1 MKSTNSFHIESG
13 SFRDRNGRIFYE
25 KGNIYRAIS
34 HRALGEWKHL
44 TETKFFHKASA
55 EGKLV
60 HTEQIDIAVLSDPS
74 IAKEWA
80 AVLKHE
86 LISFISYPYE
96 WSFGMLKDAALLQ
109 LDLLEK
115 ALNENMTLKDATSYN
130 IQWKG
135 VKPIFIDI
143 PSFEKLIPGTP
154 WVGYRQFCELYL
166 YPLML
171 QAYKDVAFHPW
182 LRGRVDGIDPE
193 EINKLMSVRDLF
205 RAGVLADV
213 YIQSK
218 LQSKY
223 ATTNR
228 KVKDELRTSGFKKE
242 MILVNVRRLKKVIND
257 LQWKRAK
264 SEWSEYADVNSY
276 TDGDSEMK
284 TEFVRKAAQTKQWNL
299 VWDLGCNTGRFS
311 RIAAEHAHTVVA
323 MDSDHLAV
331 ELLYQN
337 LKKEQKQNILP
348 LVMNLADASPGLG
361 WKGEERKS
369 ITDRGK
375 PDLILALALIHH
387 VVISANIPLR
397 EFIGWLANLGADLVI
412 EFVTKDDPMTKILLK
427 NKEDQ
432 YADYELDYFEKSL
445 KEKFSIIRR
454 EPLASGTRILYYGK
468 LS

>member
-1 MKSTNSFHIESG
+1 MNTQPNIEPG
-13 SFRDRNGRIFYE
+13 SFRDRNGRIFYHQN
-25 KGNIYRAIS
+25 NIYRAIS
-34 HRALGEWKHL
+34 KQALDEWTL
-44 TETKFFHKASA
+44 LSSTKFFHKAIA
-55 EGKLV
+55 DCKIVRTELV
-60 HTEQIDIAVLSDPS
+60 DAANVPDQNLLT
-74 IAKEWA
+74 EWA

-86 LISFISYPYE
+86 LIPFVSYPYE

-109 LDLLEK
+109 LELLEK
-115 ALNENMTLKDATSYN
+115 ALNENITLKDATSYN
-130 IQWKG
+130 IQWNG
-135 VKPIFIDI
+135 AKPLFIDI
-143 PSFEKLIPGTP
+143 PSFEKLLPGTP

-193 EINKLMSVRDLF
+193 EINKLMSFSDRF

-213 YIQSK
+213 YLQAK
-218 LQSKY
+218 MQSKY
-223 ATTNR
+223 AASNR
-228 KVKDELRTSGFKKE
+228 KVKDELRSSGFKKE
-242 MILVNVRRLKKVIND
+242 MIVANIRRLKKIVHG

-264 SEWSEYADVNSY
+264 SEWSEYAEVNSY
-276 TDGDSEMK
+276 TDKDSEMK
-284 TEFVRKAAQTKQWNL
+284 AAFVRKVSQSKQWNL

-311 RIAAEHAHTVVA
+311 RIAAENSRTVIA

-337 LKKEQKQNILP
+337 LKKEQNKNILP

-369 ITDRGK
+369 IIKRGK

-397 EFIGWLANLGADLVI
+397 EFIDWLANLGADLVI

-432 YADYELDYFEKSL
+432 YADYEIDNFEKCL
-445 KEKFSIIRR
+445 KEKFSIISR
-454 EPLASGTRILYYGK
+454 EPLASATRILYHCK

>member
-1 MKSTNSFHIESG
+1 MNSPINIEPG
-13 SFRDRNGRIFYE
+13 SFRDRNGRIYYHNGE
-25 KGNIYRAIS
+25 IYRAIS
-34 HRALGEWKHL
+34 KQALDEWNLL
-44 TETKFFHKASA
+44 TSTKFFSKAIA
-55 EGKLV
+55 EGTIV
-60 HTEQIDIAVLSDPS
+60 RTERVDAANVPDP
-74 IAKEWA
+74 ALLTEWA

-86 LISFISYPYE
+86 LIPFVSYPYE

-115 ALNENMTLKDATSYN
+115 ALGENMTLKDATSYN

-135 VKPIFIDI
+135 AKPVFIDV
-143 PSFEKLIPGTP
+143 PSFEKLLPGTP
-154 WVGYRQFCELYL
+154 WVGYRQFCELFL
-166 YPLML
+166 YPLMM

-193 EINKLMSVRDLF
+193 EINKLMSFRDRF

-213 YIQSK
+213 YLQAK
-218 LQSKY
+218 MQSKY
-223 ATTNR
+223 AASNR
-228 KVKDELRTSGFKKE
+228 KVKDELRASGFKKE
-242 MILVNVRRLKKVIND
+242 MIVANVRRLKSIVRK
-257 LQWKRAK
+257 LQWQRAK

-276 TDGDSEMK
+276 TDKDNEAKAM
-284 TEFVRKAAQTKQWNL
+284 FVRNAAQTKQWNL
-299 VWDLGCNTGRFS
+299 VWDLGCNTGKFS
-311 RIAAEHAHTVVA
+311 RIAAEHAHTVIA

-387 VVISANIPLR
+387 VVISANIPLH
-397 EFIGWLANLGADLVI
+397 EFIGWLAEFGADLVI

-432 YADYELDYFEKSL
+432 YADYELGYFEKCL
-445 KEKFSIIRR
+445 KEKFAIVNR
-454 EPLASGTRILYYGK
+454 ETLASGTRVLYYVK
-468 LS
+468 TA